1 MGSAVSLTVLLPNT
15 RGRPKRRWD
24 EWSDAI
30 VDINEE
36 GGTDMRIVA
45 AAYNQHWVVQAL
57 QIAADPVADDIEEAG
72 IVVHLRIAAN
82 GIVED

>member
-1 MGSAVSLTVLLPNT
+1 MGSAASLTVLLPNT

-36 GGTDMRIVA
+36 GGTDMRIVTA
-45 AAYNQHWVVQAL
+45 AQNQH
-57 QIAADPVADDIEEAG
+57 
-72 IVVHLRIAAN
+72 
-82 GIVED
+82 